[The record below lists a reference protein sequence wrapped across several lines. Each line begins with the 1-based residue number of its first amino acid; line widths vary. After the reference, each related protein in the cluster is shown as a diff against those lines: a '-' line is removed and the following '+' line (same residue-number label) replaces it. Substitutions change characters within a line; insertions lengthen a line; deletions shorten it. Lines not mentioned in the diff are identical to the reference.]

1 MLPSVN
7 AVFPQN
13 HFIYRHDNCPI
24 HTAIIISYW
33 MEQKGIRVLPW
44 PSRSPDL
51 NPIENVWGLMI
62 RKMNTD
68 NQFRSQNVEELWGKN
83 SRRVERINSKLF

>member
-24 HTAIIISYW
+24 H
-33 MEQKGIRVLPW
+33 KGIRVLPW

-51 NPIENVWGLMI
+51 NPIENVWVLMI

-83 SRRVERINSKLF
+83 SRSVERINSKLF